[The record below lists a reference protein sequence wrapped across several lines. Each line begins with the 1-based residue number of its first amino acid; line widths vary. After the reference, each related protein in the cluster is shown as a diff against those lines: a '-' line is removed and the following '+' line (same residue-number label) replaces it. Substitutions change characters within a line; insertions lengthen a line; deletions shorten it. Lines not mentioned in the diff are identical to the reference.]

1 MKSQPTIAISPIML
15 TAIASRQW
23 LDHNGICTCRIKTA
37 QLQKDFRYY
46 FDKCA
51 HQKSS
56 QMSLSPKLNVQTEPE
71 PLRSTEKLDK
81 DMQTELN
88 LNIYN
93 MERLEYPVDPDA
105 QATVTDFLDFTEYL
119 PSDIVRSLTL
129 VGNLD
134 QTCCSASAN
143 VHDLTAQFAA
153 LPNFP
158 VEVRED
164 PTTLRV
170 KISESLEEAFNA
182 RTLAHAEAMHMADRV
197 EQHYIRIKSI
207 LKKLQELSDNY
218 PSPQEMSPK
227 VQKPKAPQMAVNRPP
242 CLSLRTDD
250 RRIREAR
257 AHKLCNLRIT
267 VPGEVLAP
275 YEVDYPLFDE
285 EYDSN
290 DSENSN
296 ALSITTSLSHLG
308 QPVPKPKLKITHK
321 KEKKEKKK
329 RKERKE
335 KIQRAPRAAGVMG
348 TNVHSSVAG
357 ISTSNALAQL
367 QPPSA
372 DAKPGDKELPWLQLN
387 AWELAKLRKRMKKN
401 AIWSPSDTMIERELK
416 SLGRGLDAYRLALKG
431 IQNTAD
437 TSTISETP
445 QINVEAVHTG
455 GDIIVDSGHTE
466 DVASVEAAR
475 SNETKI
481 SCSNIKLNDVKTQKV
496 EKKVDLPI
504 DKAKEAPLQTYVTS
518 EKTTLRCDKNQA
530 IDPATISVKILHAD
544 HKLIEEKTQ
553 TEDKSANKV
562 EEVKKV
568 LSRTP
573 KIVFN
578 KRKRE
583 EKVKTEEE
591 VQRVPLVEPTNK
603 TKFESESIKKTNPP
617 QKKSRIEPVSSTP
630 SIVVAEKTS
639 PVVTL
644 NQNILKSPKPEAGS
658 SIKPQELPVKSPI
671 ITAKSPTK
679 SSLPVVPLVNDLSKL
694 NKKDVKTAENA
705 ANSRSRR
712 ISGLP
717 IPVTPVHPNIDIE
730 PVPQPILSRI
740 YKSGVEGVAVTAT
753 ATIDRPRRTSIA
765 RNTPALTDP
774 PMQSRCRKRPAPGV
788 ATSNSSGSTTVRV
801 VGKRSAATRKKPGPK
816 KDKKNGNEA
825 GGRSSSLAPEIFDE
839 IDDEGNLIDPD
850 EPRYCHCNRVSFGV
864 MIGCEGVNCETEWF
878 HLECVGLHEA
888 PARTTKWYCLS
899 CRVALGIGDKGEVN
913 ARGIKK

>member
-1 MKSQPTIAISPIML
+1 MSP
-15 TAIASRQW
+15 
-23 LDHNGICTCRIKTA
+23 
-37 QLQKDFRYY
+37 
-46 FDKCA
+46 
-51 HQKSS
+51 
-56 QMSLSPKLNVQTEPE
+56 SPKLNVKTEPE
-71 PLRSTEKLDK
+71 PLRSTERLDK
-81 DMQTELN
+81 DMQTGLN
-88 LNIYN
+88 LNLYN

-134 QTCCSASAN
+134 QTYCSASAN
-143 VHDLTAQFAA
+143 IHDLTAKYAA
-153 LPNFP
+153 LPSFP
-158 VEVRED
+158 VELRED

-182 RTLAHAEAMHMADRV
+182 RTVAHAEAMHMADRV

-207 LKKLQELSDNY
+207 LKKLQEMSDNY

-227 VQKPKAPQMAVNRPP
+227 LQKPKATQIAANRTPF
-242 CLSLRTDD
+242 LSLRTDD
-250 RRIREAR
+250 RRIRESR
-257 AHKLCNLRIT
+257 AHKQRNLRIT

-275 YEVDYPLFDE
+275 YEVDYPSFDE

-308 QPVPKPKLKITHK
+308 PPVPKPKLKIIHK

-329 RKERKE
+329 RKEKKE

-372 DAKPGDKELPWLQLN
+372 NAKPGDKELPWLQLN

-401 AIWSPSDTMIERELK
+401 AIWCPSDTMIERELK
-416 SLGRGLDAYRLALKG
+416 SLGRGLEAYRLSLKET
-431 IQNTAD
+431 QDTTD
-437 TSTISETP
+437 TSTVNETP
-445 QINVEAVHTG
+445 QVNVEAVLR
-455 GDIIVDSGHTE
+455 GDDISVDSRYTE
-466 DVASVEAAR
+466 AVTGVEATR
-475 SNETKI
+475 SNETQM
-481 SCSNIKLNDVKTQKV
+481 SCSNIKLNEVKTQKV

-504 DKAKEAPLQTYVTS
+504 DKAKEAPLQRLVTS
-518 EKTTLRCDKNQA
+518 ETITLRCDKNQA
-530 IDPATISVKILHAD
+530 IDPATTSVKILHAD
-544 HKLIEEKTQ
+544 HKLIEEKIQ
-553 TEDKSANKV
+553 AEDKSANKV

-583 EKVKTEEE
+583 EKLKTEEE
-591 VQRVPLVEPTNK
+591 VPRVPLVEPTNRSK
-603 TKFESESIKKTNPP
+603 LELESIKKTIPP
-617 QKKSRIEPVSSTP
+617 QKKSRIEPVFSTP
-630 SIVVAEKTS
+630 SIVGAEKTC

-644 NQNILKSPKPEAGS
+644 NQDVLNSPKSEASS

-671 ITAKSPTK
+671 ITAKSPKK
-679 SSLPVVPLVNDLSKL
+679 SSLPVVPLVNDLSKQ
-694 NKKDVKTAENA
+694 NKKDVKTSETA
-705 ANSRSRR
+705 ANSRPRR
-712 ISGLP
+712 ISSLP
-717 IPVTPVHPNIDIE
+717 IPLTPVHLNIDVE
-730 PVPQPILSRI
+730 PFPQPTLSRI
-740 YKSGVEGVAVTAT
+740 YKTGIEGVAVTAT

-765 RNTPALTDP
+765 RNTPAPTDP
-774 PMQSRCRKRPAPGV
+774 HVQSRCHKRPAPGV